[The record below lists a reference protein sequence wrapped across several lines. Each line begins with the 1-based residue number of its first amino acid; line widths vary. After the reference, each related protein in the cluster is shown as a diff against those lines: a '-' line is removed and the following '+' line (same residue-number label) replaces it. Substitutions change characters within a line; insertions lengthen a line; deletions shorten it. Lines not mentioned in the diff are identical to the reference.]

1 MSHYALLDENNIVI
15 DIHVASDADDGKEDE
30 VRTRSGLNYRQ
41 TSYNTSGGVHYGID
55 GLPDNGSPFR
65 KNYAGVGYV
74 FDAERDAFIPPKP
87 YSLWVLNEESCLWE
101 APVLYPVDGN
111 KYYWDDSTISWTA
124 VD

>member
-30 VRTRSGLNYRQ
+30 VRARSGLNYRQ

-65 KNYAGVGYV
+65 KNYAGIGFTY
-74 FDAERDAFIPPKP
+74 DRDLDAFIPPKNQDNNT
-87 YSLWVLNEESCLWE
+87 YVLNKDTCQ
-101 APVLYPVDGN
+101 
-111 KYYWDDSTISWTA
+111 WDLVPTQQTDSSNTTTTTTEN
-124 VD
+124 